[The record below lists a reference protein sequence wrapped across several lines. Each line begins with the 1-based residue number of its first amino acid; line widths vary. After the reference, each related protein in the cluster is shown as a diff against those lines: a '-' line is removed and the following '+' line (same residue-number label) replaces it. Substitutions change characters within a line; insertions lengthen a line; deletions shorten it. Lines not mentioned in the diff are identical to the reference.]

1 MQVIYKIERVK
12 DWVGVL
18 ILERLGYSWHIKHR
32 INGKMEKVAQ
42 SYYYTK
48 DKQKALDNLNINYNT
63 CTGLARDLFNY
74 KED

>member
-1 MQVIYKIERVK
+1 
-12 DWVGVL
+12 
-18 ILERLGYSWHIKHR
+18 
-32 INGKMEKVAQ
+32 MEKVAQ